1 MWASLRSMSPTRPSA
16 AQLVVRQKKMNGY
29 EALDFFSRVF
39 TLAANVIVA
48 GVCFTGFQKLR
59 IRALKLI
66 ALSASIAVFAS
77 FADALLLQRAT
88 DTSTYSF
95 LWIGITILWTIDLGL
110 YALGV
115 TKLIAWI
122 TRQKLG

>member
-1 MWASLRSMSPTRPSA
+1 
-16 AQLVVRQKKMNGY
+16 MNGY

-59 IRALKLI
+59 VRAWKLI

-77 FADALLLQRAT
+77 FADALLLQKAT

-95 LWIGITILWTIDLGL
+95 LWIGITILWTIDIGL

-122 TRQKLG
+122 TQQKLGEQNAAGQPASRSESK